1 MTAAELAAVVCDEA
15 ERNGVSL
22 EDLVVALA
30 THNPAPVGLAV
41 RVWNRLR
48 GDTAWL
54 GDRVPVCTHCGSHAV
69 AMRDGRL
76 WCAPCGARAE

>member
-1 MTAAELAAVVCDEA
+1 VTAEELAAVVRDEA

-30 THNPAPVGLAV
+30 QLDPAPVGLAV
-41 RVWNRLR
+41 RAWNRLR
-48 GDTAWL
+48 GDTATM
-54 GDRVPVCTHCGSHAV
+54 RERPPVCAHCGSGAV